1 MCTYEYCIRPAT
13 YKMEDRLFAN
23 LAAIIGL
30 TPNKAQSGVP
40 LVVLGP
46 WPLSA
51 RLLYLR
57 DMINARQHDSRY
69 KEY

>member
-1 MCTYEYCIRPAT
+1 MRPAT
-13 YKMEDRLFAN
+13 HKTEDHLYAN

-40 LVVLGP
+40 FVVLGP

-57 DMINARQHDSRY
+57 GKINAGQHDSRH